1 MPKTLK
7 EWKEKIK
14 NYSEKEMNVFDLAE
28 GGFVNAISNAVNGSQ
43 FELNEKL
50 TKASAAVSYLKF
62 ASVVDDKP
70 ETEEKLQSSLND
82 IVALADHLKDKNNM
96 KAFAKTVNADKSA
109 PLFGPECTVLTSIFN
124 MAYNNF
130 GVDIDS
136 RSFKNLYIECKDE
149 LIKEGEKE
157 LEKELKKSEMI
168 PIVKLFGSKHVNNI
182 KEENEFEEDLEKKAS
197 PEQMNIIIAEEEAQY
212 NINNSNINDI
222 NSLNIDSIKKSDEKA
237 KEEKEKQ
244 AEATKSQRAFAKD
257 QAMKGNDAARENL
270 YAKHNNDGFFRI
282 GGASKEL
289 KELRSAHSLY
299 DTYLHYSDDPK
310 VAKLSEFDLLK
321 DILTKAEK
329 YRAEKKLHG
338 KGDTSAPNWKP
349 KTKMGQLRYAA
360 AAKSIEF
367 AKDRMRT
374 LVSDYAND
382 KDISLK
388 EAYEHFDPDGKLKL
402 YTPNKKVN
410 LDDKIKE
417 SQKKLSTL
425 KEKAEKGKD
434 IADKDIRSA
443 IGDLSAAYLFKAI
456 NKSKEVKTTDFEEKS
471 DALFHSAA
479 MTKIMDEYSRKDLFD
494 LALRDKGQDI
504 WAKVNQAR
512 IDLKAE
518 KKTKEEHNKSK
529 EINKTVTN
537 VADNNTTIGKTNPTS
552 KMMGSH

>member
-7 EWKEKIK
+7 EWKEKVG
-14 NYSEKEMNVFDLAE
+14 NYSEKEMKIFDLAE
-28 GGFVNAISNAVNGSQ
+28 SGFVNAISNAVNGSQ

-82 IVALADHLKDKNNM
+82 IVALADHLKDKKNM
-96 KAFAKTVNADKSA
+96 KAFAKTVNADKAS
-109 PLFGPECTVLTSIFN
+109 PLFGPECNVLTSIFN

-136 RSFKNLYIECKDE
+136 KGFKNLYNECKDE

-157 LEKELKKSEMI
+157 FEKEQKKSEMI
-168 PIVKLFGSKHVNNI
+168 SIVKLLGSNNI
-182 KEENEFEEDLEKKAS
+182 HTIEEENEFEEEVEKKAS
-197 PEQMNIIIAEEEAQY
+197 PEEMNIIIAEEEAQY
-212 NINNSNINDI
+212 NINNM
-222 NSLNIDSIKKSDEKA
+222 SLNNDLNLDDIKKENEKQEKA
-237 KEEKEKQ
+237 KEEKEKH
-244 AEATKSQRAFAKD
+244 AEAVESQRTYAKD
-257 QAMKGNDAARENL
+257 QAMSDNNKARKDL

-289 KELRSAHSLY
+289 RELRSAHATY
-299 DTYLHYSDDPK
+299 DTYMRYSNDPK

-321 DILTKAEK
+321 GILTKAEK

-338 KGDTSAPNWKP
+338 KGDTSSPNWKP

-382 KDISLK
+382 KNITLQ
-388 EAYEHFDPDGKLKL
+388 EAYKHFDPDGKLKL
-402 YTPNKKVN
+402 YIPNKKVN

-417 SQKKLSTL
+417 SQKELSAL
-425 KEKAEKGKD
+425 KKRIDKGEEVALVDVK
-434 IADKDIRSA
+434 SA
-443 IGDLSAAYLFKAI
+443 VSDLSAAYLIKVT
-456 NKSKEVKTTDFEEKS
+456 KKTGEVKPSEFEEKS
-471 DALFHSAA
+471 EYLFRSAA
-479 MTKIMDEYSRKDLFD
+479 MTKVMTENSVEDIFN

-504 WAKVNQAR
+504 WSKVNQAR
-512 IDLKAE
+512 TDLKKE
-518 KKTKEEHNKSK
+518 KQIKEDHKKST
-529 EINKTVTN
+529 EINNTVTTN
-537 VADNNTTIGKTNPTS
+537 LTNNNTIGNVTVPKPKS
-552 KMMGSH
+552 

>member
-1 MPKTLK
+1 MPKTLN
-7 EWKEKIK
+7 EWKEKIG
-14 NYSEKEMNVFDLAE
+14 NYSEKEMNIFDLAE

-43 FELNEKL
+43 IELNKKL

-62 ASVVDDKP
+62 ASVVDAKP

-82 IVALADHLKDKNNM
+82 IVSLAEYLKDKKNM
-96 KAFAKTVNADKSA
+96 KAFAKTVNADKAA
-109 PLFGPECTVLTSIFN
+109 PLFGPDCNVLTSIFN

-136 RSFKNLYIECKDE
+136 KGFKNLYNECKNE

-157 LEKELKKSEMI
+157 LKEEQKKSEMI
-168 PIVKLFGSKHVNNI
+168 PIVKLLGSKHINTI
-182 KEENEFEEDLEKKAS
+182 KEENEFEEEVEKKAS
-197 PEQMNIIIAEEEAQY
+197 PEEMNIIIAEEEAQY
-212 NINNSNINDI
+212 NINNMSLDND
-222 NSLNIDSIKKSDEKA
+222 LNLDDIIKENEKQEKA

-244 AEATKSQRAFAKD
+244 AEAVESQRTYAKD
-257 QAMKGNDAARENL
+257 QAMSDNNKARKDL

-289 KELRSAHSLY
+289 RELRSAHSTY
-299 DTYLHYSDDPK
+299 DTYMRYSNDPK

-338 KGDTSAPNWKP
+338 KGDTSSPNWKP
-349 KTKMGQLRYAA
+349 KTRMGQLRYAA

-367 AKDRMRT
+367 AKNRMRT

-382 KDISLK
+382 KNITLK

-402 YTPNKKVN
+402 YIPNKKVN

-417 SQKKLSTL
+417 SQKNLRTL
-425 KEKAEKGKD
+425 KENAEKGID
-434 IADKDIRSA
+434 IADKDIRIA
-443 IGDLSAAYLFKAI
+443 IGDLSAAYLIKAT
-456 NKSKEVKTTDFEEKS
+456 KKTGEVKPSDFEEKS
-471 DALFHSAA
+471 DALFRSAA
-479 MTKIMDEYSRKDLFD
+479 VTKIMDEYSREEIFD

-504 WAKVNQAR
+504 WSKVNQAR
-512 IDLKAE
+512 TEIKE
-518 KKTKEEHNKSK
+518 QKKIKDNHKKST
-529 EINKTVTN
+529 EMNNTATATITNNKTIGNVT
-537 VADNNTTIGKTNPTS
+537 VPKPMS
-552 KMMGSH
+552 